1 METEMRLDRGGRED
15 DGGAHAISG
24 GGDARN
30 AVVNCY
36 YAFQCDRSWTGRP
49 VQLVDP
55 GQMSRPI
62 LSKLTQPI
70 ALCHADRSRISTRP
84 GKFGDINC
92 YTVGCTL

>member
-36 YAFQCDRSWTGRP
+36 YAFQWDRSWTGRP
-49 VQLVDP
+49 VQLVNLGQRCQP
-55 GQMSRPI
+55 GPNLSKFMQPIEGDQTCCVKQTGQKSRPVWKI
-62 LSKLTQPI
+62 
-70 ALCHADRSRISTRP
+70 
-84 GKFGDINC
+84 
-92 YTVGCTL
+92 